1 MKVWLEVQEGKFALD
16 KGWVID
22 TINVLGLNRNGAL
35 PKIEI
40 DGEPPMSISN
50 AQVSTTEHKYLY
62 W

>member
-1 MKVWLEVQEGKFALD
+1 MAVGNLESLLLLFTVF
-16 KGWVID
+16 V
-22 TINVLGLNRNGAL
+22 VLGLNRNGAL